1 MSQSV
6 KEDLMARRRRTS
18 LLAAAV
24 AAFGLSV
31 VVSTVAPAV
40 AAPVER
46 FIVFVDYY
54 SDASLTTLVGSRTWN
69 NCPGEEGSY
78 GWGAQTP
85 YHATTS
91 EPC

>member
-1 MSQSV
+1 
-6 KEDLMARRRRTS
+6 MARRRKAH

-24 AAFGLSV
+24 VAVTLSPA
-31 VVSTVAPAV
+31 TPAV

-46 FIVFVDYY
+46 YIVFVDYY
-54 SDASLTTLVGSRTWN
+54 SDAGLTTLVGSRTWN
-69 NCPGEEGSY
+69 NCPGEEGTY

-85 YHATTS
+85 YHVTTS